1 MAVYNGETYIR
12 QQLESIIHQS
22 YLGWQLY
29 IRDDGSTDGTKAILN
44 EYKKKY
50 NDKIIILDN
59 SEKRLGAK
67 GNFAYLFNH
76 AIVAD
81 YYLFCDQDDVWQE
94 NKLKYLLEIMKR
106 QEDKRPV
113 LVYHNMEV
121 MDKAGCLLCQS
132 FSKYTG
138 LKLRKKNILQ
148 QLVMYNCIPGC
159 CMMFNY
165 NLKMQIGKI
174 PKDCFMHDW
183 WVVLVSQCLEGTII
197 YCNKTL
203 GSYRQHGNNEVGAVK
218 KEKVINN
225 VKRSLSIWKI
235 KRYYNNNLKMR
246 NERLEQVEVLL
257 HDYKETMTEC
267 SKKTLLIFTEMLL
280 NTNKIKN
287 LFLAIRG
294 GYTMWNL
301 FYTLKFYLL

>member
-1 MAVYNGETYIR
+1 MAVYNGEAYIR
-12 QQLESIIHQS
+12 EQLESIIYQS
-22 YLGWQLY
+22 YSEWQLY
-29 IRDDGSTDGTKAILN
+29 IRDDGSTDGTKTILN
-44 EYKKKY
+44 EFKERYK
-50 NDKIIILDN
+50 DKIILVNDCK
-59 SEKRLGAK
+59 ERLGAK
-67 GNFAYLFNH
+67 GNFVYLFNH
-76 AIVAD
+76 AIATD
-81 YYLFCDQDDVWQE
+81 YYLFCDQDDVWKK
-94 NKLKYLLEIMKR
+94 NKLQYLLEIMR
-106 QEDKRPV
+106 QQEDKKPV
-113 LVYHNMEV
+113 LIYHNMEV
-121 MDKAGCLLCQS
+121 MDRDGSLVCQS
-132 FSKYTG
+132 FSRYTG
-138 LKLRKKNILQ
+138 LKLRKGKKLQ

-165 NLKMQIGKI
+165 SLKMQIGKM
-174 PKDCFMHDW
+174 PNKCFMHDW
-183 WVVLVSQCLEGTII
+183 WVVLVSQCLDGTII